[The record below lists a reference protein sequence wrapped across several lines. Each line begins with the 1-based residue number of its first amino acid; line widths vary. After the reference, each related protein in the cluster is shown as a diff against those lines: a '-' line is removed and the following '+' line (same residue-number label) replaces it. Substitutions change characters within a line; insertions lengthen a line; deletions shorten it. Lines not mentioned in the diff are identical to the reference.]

1 VANLGESHG
10 NAGGERGPVKDLTPF
25 QTPLVLESTPFTF
38 ASLPMMW
45 RAFFSAVGIVLVILG
60 VECLLIDSA
69 VLAAGVVDDPML
81 MQQNSMFGG
90 HLANTQSRVFKP
102 AEWIPWSLLASGA
115 VVLIYSISLRR
126 ANG

>member
-1 VANLGESHG
+1 
-10 NAGGERGPVKDLTPF
+10 
-25 QTPLVLESTPFTF
+25 
-38 ASLPMMW
+38 MMW

-69 VLAAGVVDDPML
+69 VLAAGVVDDPMS
-81 MQQNSMFGG
+81 MQQNTMFGG
-90 HLANTQSRVFKP
+90 QLANTQSRVFKP

>member
-1 VANLGESHG
+1 
-10 NAGGERGPVKDLTPF
+10 
-25 QTPLVLESTPFTF
+25 
-38 ASLPMMW
+38 MW

-60 VECLLIDSA
+60 IECLLIDSA
-69 VLAAGVVDDPML
+69 VLAAGVVDDPMAL
-81 MQQNSMFGG
+81 QQNTMFGG
-90 HLANTQSRVFKP
+90 QLANTQNRVFRP